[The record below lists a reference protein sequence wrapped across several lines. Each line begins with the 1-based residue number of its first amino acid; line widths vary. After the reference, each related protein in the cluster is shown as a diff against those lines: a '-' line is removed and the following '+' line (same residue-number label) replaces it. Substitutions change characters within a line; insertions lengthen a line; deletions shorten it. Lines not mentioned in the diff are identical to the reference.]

1 MSPPPVPTSAPSSRP
16 LSARITD
23 AWQQRGPLAC
33 ALLPLS
39 WVYAGLSAARSRLY
53 QLGWLP
59 SYRAPVPVIVIGNV
73 IAGGGGKTP
82 VTMHLVQA
90 LQARGWRPTVVS
102 RGYGR
107 SKQTDST
114 ALAVRADSD
123 PNQVGDEPLLIAQR
137 TGVPVFVANQRA
149 LAAQAALAAHPHTD
163 VLICDDGLQHL
174 ALARDVE
181 IAVFNRLG
189 VGNGWQLPAGPL
201 REAWPRRLDMA
212 LYANEPPAQLAA
224 SGAATWPVRRQLADY
239 AITQRGQQIP
249 LAELRGRQLR
259 ALAAVAYPQEF
270 FSMLQ
275 AAGLA
280 LERSDALPDHADLA
294 DPQWLAR
301 LGLTAGAGPTI
312 NAPVLLCTEKDA
324 HKLWRIAPQALAV
337 PLQVVIDAGFAE
349 HVAQR
354 LQTLRPRHPQ

>member
-1 MSPPPVPTSAPSSRP
+1 MSQPPAPPTTPGSRP

-23 AWQQRGPLAC
+23 AWQHRGPLAC

-39 WVYAGLSAARSRLY
+39 WIYAGLNGLRRSLY
-53 QLGWLP
+53 KLGWLH

-90 LQARGWRPTVVS
+90 LQAQGWHPAVVS

-107 SKQTDST
+107 SQQAEST
-114 ALAVRADSD
+114 ALAVTAASD
-123 PNQVGDEPLLIAQR
+123 PSQVGDEPLLIAQR
-137 TGVPVFVANQRA
+137 TGVPVFVANKRA
-149 LAAQAALAAHPHTD
+149 LAAQAALAAHPQTD

-174 ALARDVE
+174 ALARDLE

-212 LYANEPPAQLAA
+212 LYANEPPAGLAS
-224 SGAATWPVRRQLADY
+224 SGAATWPVKRQLADY
-239 AITQRGQQIP
+239 ALGQNGQPIP
-249 LAELRGRQLR
+249 LTELRGRKLR

-270 FSMLQ
+270 FAMLQ
-275 AAGLA
+275 AAGLQ
-280 LERSDALPDHADLA
+280 LERSDALPDHADLT
-294 DPQWLAR
+294 DPQWLAQ
-301 LGLTAGAGPTI
+301 LGLTAEAGPTI

-337 PLQVVIDAGFAE
+337 PLQVVIDAGFARQVE
-349 HVAQR
+349 QR
-354 LQTLRPRHPQ
+354 LQALRPRHPQ